1 MNQNAGTIIE
11 GYTDLAFKSNCVL
24 YTSQLIIYSPFK
36 PTIEETF
43 QPLLSTP
50 DLSMEIEKLLSD
62 IHEVHRINLTT
73 LGQEFQTLNIDIQN
87 ELLDISKVNDVLQRA
102 ADIKELTIFDPT
114 DIKLEKISE
123 SNTALKIVTWSVA
136 ILAFGLIMFCIVSCC
151 PVQIFKMLKATFKA
165 ILSILTCTCTTAFM
179 TTQSLTRFMRRRQ
192 DHLHTSPNTNS
203 ELNESSDQPGATI
216 RYVPHTAYRRRLFQD
231 EEDSEDELTIYS
243 AKRHRQ
249 QQNKQ
254 QQEYR
259 DVQKQ
264 LDQRRS
270 QSFETTQLTTSP
282 PSYKQDARAQNDLYP
297 NIPTAPNNTLP
308 ATLQIERPKSHR
320 PETQENSWQIIRVDT
335 TGAMLTRQKSTPQ
348 LYFHARTNKVYTL
361 EGTEIR
367 IERPPRN
374 LIIEY
379 QEILQIL
386 PQISLQQ
393 IRLIQ
398 SNNAIEYDRNLHTYY
413 TPVLN
418 SDKKFYHFAF
428 KCEPQ

>member
-1 MNQNAGTIIE
+1 
-11 GYTDLAFKSNCVL
+11 
-24 YTSQLIIYSPFK
+24 
-36 PTIEETF
+36 
-43 QPLLSTP
+43 
-50 DLSMEIEKLLSD
+50 
-62 IHEVHRINLTT
+62 
-73 LGQEFQTLNIDIQN
+73 
-87 ELLDISKVNDVLQRA
+87 
-102 ADIKELTIFDPT
+102 
-114 DIKLEKISE
+114 
-123 SNTALKIVTWSVA
+123 
-136 ILAFGLIMFCIVSCC
+136 
-151 PVQIFKMLKATFKA
+151 
-165 ILSILTCTCTTAFM
+165 
-179 TTQSLTRFMRRRQ
+179 MRRRQ

>member
-1 MNQNAGTIIE
+1 
-11 GYTDLAFKSNCVL
+11 
-24 YTSQLIIYSPFK
+24 
-36 PTIEETF
+36 
-43 QPLLSTP
+43 
-50 DLSMEIEKLLSD
+50 
-62 IHEVHRINLTT
+62 
-73 LGQEFQTLNIDIQN
+73 
-87 ELLDISKVNDVLQRA
+87 
-102 ADIKELTIFDPT
+102 
-114 DIKLEKISE
+114 
-123 SNTALKIVTWSVA
+123 
-136 ILAFGLIMFCIVSCC
+136 
-151 PVQIFKMLKATFKA
+151 
-165 ILSILTCTCTTAFM
+165 
-179 TTQSLTRFMRRRQ
+179 MRRRQ

-282 PSYKQDARAQNDLYP
+282 PPYKQDARAQNDLYP
-297 NIPTAPNNTLP
+297 TIPTAPNNTLP
-308 ATLQIERPKSHR
+308 ATLQIDRPKSHR
-320 PETQENSWQIIRVDT
+320 PEIQENSWQIIKVDT